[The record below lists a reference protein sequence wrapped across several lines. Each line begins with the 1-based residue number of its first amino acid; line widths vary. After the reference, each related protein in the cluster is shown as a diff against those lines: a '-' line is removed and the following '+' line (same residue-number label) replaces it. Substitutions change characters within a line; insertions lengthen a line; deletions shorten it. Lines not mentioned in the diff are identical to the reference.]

1 MTHWHCPVS
10 RRPRYHGVIGGR
22 GASRVCK
29 RWTNIILQH
38 RYWLNKLRKHG
49 IHIDHNIWNVLQEF
63 ENNKIVTCLF
73 YASVYQEYCTLHT
86 PVPKFLKSIPIDEC
100 EFEKCWLITEDSKKI
115 LVVSRSEISVC
126 DLQTRNPDAIKNI
139 KGLHLILKLL
149 AARNVPSVAV
159 LEYA

>member
-1 MTHWHCPVS
+1 MS
-10 RRPRYHGVIGGR
+10 RRPRYHGVI
-22 GASRVCK
+22 
-29 RWTNIILQH
+29 
-38 RYWLNKLRKHG
+38 
-49 IHIDHNIWNVLQEF
+49 
-63 ENNKIVTCLF
+63 
-73 YASVYQEYCTLHT
+73 CTLHT

-126 DLQTRNPDAIKNI
+126 DLQTRNPDA